1 MPIKVT
7 CTCGATAMV
16 NDEFAGRTGQCRAC
30 KATVTVELATE
41 PAADPPQVPQ
51 PSDVMKCGL
60 CGREMSESICQDG
73 EDLCRSCYNKVNVI
87 HEPWPR
93 KFDSLLKIPR
103 LLKLPRP
110 KINPKVIGFIVLL
123 VVFIFG
129 FVIRLEKTRRGPD
142 LYSAVIKGYVT
153 KDNRLVLAGDTHYTV
168 INLKRPINQQDN
180 METSPVINP
189 TMTNTFSWTGFTKG
203 RPDAKQIQGAAEV
216 AISHDFAYMKFNAAE
231 NARREWINYAMSHHG
246 YAVPLAGYNYT
257 LYKSDQDIGNKTSY
271 MLVISGRF
279 SNESN
284 GVKLFYDPGISFRPK
299 FIFNMFQLMLL
310 GPSYLGL
317 CIVMFIATTSQKTAS
332 IAGLL
337 TLSMILHGVSS
348 FQMFVM
354 IRIGEAWS
362 GYSSSHNFAIKYAF
376 FGALV
381 LFTIAILPN
390 YFQTPSRNEN
400 RG

>member
-16 NDEFAGRTGQCRAC
+16 NDEFAGRTGQCSAC
-30 KATVTVELATE
+30 KATVTVGIATAPPAE
-41 PAADPPQVPQ
+41 PTTPVPPTI
-51 PSDVMKCGL
+51 DVMKCGL
-60 CGREMSESICQDG
+60 CGREMSEVFCQDG
-73 EDLCRSCYNKVNVI
+73 EDLCRSCYNKVNDI
-87 HEPWPR
+87 HAPWHR
-93 KFDSLLKIPR
+93 KFDK

-110 KINPKVIGFIVLL
+110 KINPKAVVVFALL
-123 VVFIFG
+123 VVFIFS
-129 FVIRLEKTRRGPD
+129 FVIRLDKTRRGPD
-142 LYSAVIKGYVT
+142 LHSAISKGYVT
-153 KDNRLVLAGDTHYTV
+153 KDSRLVLVGNTHYTV
-168 INLKRPINQQDN
+168 VSLTKPIKQQTNIGTRPD
-180 METSPVINP
+180 VNP
-189 TMTNTFSWTGFTKG
+189 TITNTFSWIGFRKG
-203 RPDAKQIQGAAEV
+203 RPDAKLIQGAAEV
-216 AISHDFAYMKFNAAE
+216 AISE
-231 NARREWINYAMSHHG
+231 NFSSLRYNSAQNGSGEWDNLARSSHGFVALPLVG
-246 YAVPLAGYNYT
+246 YSYT
-257 LYKSDQDIGNKTSY
+257 LFKSDQEIGKPTLKTSF
-271 MLVISGRF
+271 MLVGNGRF
-279 SNESN
+279 SNGSN
-284 GVKLFYDPGISFRPK
+284 AVKLYYDPGISFRPK

-362 GYSSSHNFAIKYAF
+362 GYSSSHNFAVKYAF

-381 LFTIAILPN
+381 LFTIAILPS
-390 YFQTPSRNEN
+390 YFKTPSRNES